1 MVAKLQGYKVTG
13 LQSYRVTG
21 LQGYI
26 IAWSRAGVSG
36 GARLCRRPAAAGCN
50 SQDGSTCSRA
60 SRNDP
65 VLRLVLRAHSR
76 APLQSERGCV
86 EDQPLQVTTL
96 QDRAHWFRK
105 SKRSITGFKMS
116 GFAKSG
122 LAAHHPISGPVDQL
136 WGGNAGR
143 AEQSKREL
151 RIAQNCGR
159 AFDPVK

>member
-1 MVAKLQGYKVTG
+1 MSERKDFWRSAAVSKTSRSRLQFP
-13 LQSYRVTG
+13 RE
-21 LQGYI
+21 
-26 IAWSRAGVSG
+26 
-36 GARLCRRPAAAGCN
+36 
-50 SQDGSTCSRA
+50 STCSRA
-60 SRNDP
+60 SRKNP

-105 SKRSITGFKMS
+105 LKRSITGFKMS

-136 WGGNAGR
+136 WGGN
-143 AEQSKREL
+143 
-151 RIAQNCGR
+151 
-159 AFDPVK
+159 